1 MAKRTSASGKPAYV
15 NKITKAE
22 IVSKEGRITQA
33 TNADDMRAM
42 VGKIV
47 CGSVS
52 RSPACRWPAMIVETA
67 TSPASLDRLMDEREL
82 RAGSDLIIWRE
93 PESFPDDRL

>member
-1 MAKRTSASGKPAYV
+1 MAKRTLASGKPVYV
-15 NKITKAE
+15 NKITNAE

-33 TNADDMRAM
+33 TNTDDMRAI

-52 RSPACRWPAMIVETA
+52 RSPACRWPAMIVEMA
-67 TSPASLDRLMDEREL
+67 SPASLDCLTDEREL
-82 RAGSDLIIWRE
+82 QAGSDLIIWGE
-93 PESFPDDRL
+93 PEGFPDDRL